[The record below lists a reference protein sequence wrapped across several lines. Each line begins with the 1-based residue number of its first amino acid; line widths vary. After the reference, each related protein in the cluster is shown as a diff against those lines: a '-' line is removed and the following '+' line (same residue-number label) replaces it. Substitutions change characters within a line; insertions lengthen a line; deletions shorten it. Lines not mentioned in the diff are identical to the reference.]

1 MTSLREGSNLREGL
15 TLTEWQELHLWL
27 VTDQAQRV
35 PFLDT
40 PSQRILEGEIDRAH
54 RECRA
59 KHAPTRGIA
68 VKPRRSGWTSKF
80 LARFY
85 ARCRT
90 EPFTKFNYIA
100 KTEGDQ
106 KKQMATVHT
115 FHKNLDDRLK
125 LALENPNALLEL
137 SYPSLGSKIESS
149 TASSSGSGR
158 GAGYAEQLWDEVPF
172 SRLNLFEQEVLLSGL
187 TEASRLTP
195 LWMLSTPNGRN
206 DIFWKTW
213 DGSARGENDW
223 VRIFCPHW
231 VDHQCRSG
239 WDPGSEPL
247 SGEEVLEVLETQ
259 TDEEKDAVEQ
269 FHRRYAQRFDVH
281 LEGRELAERLHW
293 RRLKK
298 RTLKDLFPQEY
309 PEDEDTCWVV
319 QGFNFFD
326 LQAISR
332 QRAQARQIVVRSAY
346 GDALTVW
353 VEPEKGHHYIVAV
366 DAGAGVGR
374 DYSVALVLDAET
386 CEFVAELSSN
396 RLGTT
401 MFMDIV
407 IPMLCL
413 PYNRATLAIESN
425 SIGDGMVQHA
435 RRNLGYYP
443 MYRHR
448 PNRLAA
454 RPDLR
459 FGFPTTGGSRVAA
472 LERLRSAI
480 VEDEVA
486 VNSPRVLSE
495 MLSFKLSG
503 SKEED
508 RYEAEKGAN
517 DDHVMAAAIAMYVQK
532 TGHWNT
538 KPVWGRSR

>member
-1 MTSLREGSNLREGL
+1 MPAIAAAPDLREGL
-15 TLTEWQELHLWL
+15 SLTEWQELHLWL
-27 VTDQAQRV
+27 VTDLAQRV

-40 PSQRILEGEIDRAH
+40 PSQHVLEREIGRAH
-54 RECRA
+54 RECAA

-85 ARCRT
+85 TRCRT
-90 EPFTKFNYIA
+90 EEFTKFNYIA

-115 FHKNLDDRLK
+115 FHKNLDQRLV
-125 LALENPNALLEL
+125 LPLENPNALLEL

-158 GAGYAEQLWDEVPF
+158 GSGYAEQLWDEVPF
-172 SRLNLFEQEVLLSGL
+172 SRLNIFEQEVLLSGL
-187 TEASRLTP
+187 LEASRVTP

-206 DIFWKTW
+206 DVFWKTW
-213 DGSARGENDW
+213 DESARGENDW

-239 WDPGSEPL
+239 WEAGSVPL
-247 SGEEVLEVLETQ
+247 TTAEVLDVLETR
-259 TDEEKDAVEQ
+259 TDEEKHAVEQ
-269 FHRRYAQRFDVH
+269 FHRRYGARFGTV

-298 RTLKDLFPQEY
+298 RSLKELFPQEY

-332 QRAQARQIVVRSAY
+332 QHAEAKQPLRTDYGGALVVY
-346 GDALTVW
+346 
-353 VEPEKGHHYIVAV
+353 VEPEKGHNYIVSV

-374 DYSVALVLDAET
+374 DASVALVLDAET
-386 CEFVAELSSN
+386 CEVVAELSSKH
-396 RLGTT
+396 LDTT
-401 MFMDIV
+401 QFVEIA
-407 IPMLCL
+407 IKSLCL
-413 PYNRATLAIESN
+413 PYHRALLAPENN
-425 SIGDGMVQHA
+425 SIGDGMVNHA
-435 RRNLGYYP
+435 RRSLGYYP
-443 MYRHR
+443 IYRHR

-459 FGFPTTGGSRVAA
+459 YGFPTTGPSRVAA
-472 LERLRSAI
+472 LERLRSALQA
-480 VEDEVA
+480 DEVV

-495 MLSFKLSG
+495 ALSFKLSG
-503 SKEED
+503 SSAED

-517 DDHVMAAAIAMYVQK
+517 DDHIMALAIAMYVQR

-538 KPVWGRSR
+538 KPVWGRPK